1 MSQSKR
7 LPWDAGRFFQTLA
20 FFDAIP
26 LISGL
31 KSMFFGATPPPPQLA
46 VLPAD
51 LIFDFQNAPE
61 SVIQTWGALDDVVM
75 GGVSA
80 SSLQP
85 TAEGV
90 LFTGKVST
98 DNSGGFTSVRTR
110 NFEPALDL
118 SSYSGIELRIRG
130 DGQRYKFF
138 VRDGNGWDSIGYGYS
153 FDTVANEWITVK
165 IPFDQMIPV
174 FRAKVV
180 ENAPVLGR
188 DRLRS
193 LQVMLSKFEYNGAL
207 NPHFQPGAFRL
218 EIKTIKGYRVP

>member
-7 LPWDAGRFFQTLA
+7 LPWDLGRFLQTLT

-26 LISGL
+26 LVSGL
-31 KSMFFGATPPPPQLA
+31 KSMFLGSPAPPPQFA

-51 LIFDFQNAPE
+51 IIFDFQNTSDSA
-61 SVIQTWGALDDVVM
+61 VQLWGALDDVVM

-80 SSLQP
+80 SSLQI
-85 TAEGV
+85 TAEGA

-98 DNSGGFTSVRTR
+98 DNSGGFVSVRTR

-118 SSYSGIELRIRG
+118 AQYAGIELKLRG

-153 FDTVANEWITVK
+153 FDTVANQWITVK
-165 IPFDQMIPV
+165 IPFSEMIPV
-174 FRAKVV
+174 FRAKIVN
-180 ENAPVLGR
+180 NAPTLQR
-188 DRLRS
+188 DRIYS
-193 LQVMLSKFEYNGAL
+193 LQIMLSKFEYNGGL
-207 NPHFQPGAFRL
+207 NPHFQQGTFRL
-218 EIKTIKGYRVP
+218 EIQTIKGYRGL